1 MKLIDK
7 IKSLFKVNTIT
18 YDTLCEM
25 AKDLDLK
32 VSSTTSYIA
41 IRKLGVCKN
50 IATLDFSLE
59 KLQVEKSMLSE
70 QEVEELCKK
79 HHVQIVKVNKKECFE
94 IEICKSDDLINI
106 IKLILSK

>member
-70 QEVEELCKK
+70 QEVEELCKNITYK
-79 HHVQIVKVNKKECFE
+79 LLRLIRKNAL
-94 IEICKSDDLINI
+94 KSKFVTVMI
-106 IKLILSK
+106 

>member
-1 MKLIDK
+1 MKLIGK
-7 IKSLFKVNTIT
+7 MKSLFKVNTIT
-18 YDTLCEM
+18 YDALLDM

-59 KLQVEKSMLSE
+59 KLQVEKSMLSAL
-70 QEVEELCKK
+70 EVTELNKY
-79 HHVQIVKVNKKECFE
+79 HHMYMVKANKKECFE
-94 IEICKSDDLINI
+94 IEIHGMDDLKSI
-106 IKLILSK
+106 IILLLGK

>member
-1 MKLIDK
+1 MKLIGK
-7 IKSLFKVNTIT
+7 MKSLFKVNTIT
-18 YDTLCEM
+18 YDALLDM

-59 KLQVEKSMLSE
+59 KLQVEKSMLSAL
-70 QEVEELCKK
+70 EVTELNKY
-79 HHVQIVKVNKKECFE
+79 HHMHIVKANKKECFE
-94 IEICKSDDLINI
+94 IEIHGMDDLKSI
-106 IKLILSK
+106 IILLLGK

>member
-1 MKLIDK
+1 MKLIGK
-7 IKSLFKVNTIT
+7 IKSLFKANIIT
-18 YDTLCEM
+18 YDALCDM

-59 KLQVEKSMLSE
+59 KLQVEKSMLSA
-70 QEVEELCKK
+70 QEVTELNKY
-79 HHVQIVKVNKKECFE
+79 HHMHMVKASKKECFE
-94 IEICKSDDLINI
+94 IEIHDMDDLTSI
-106 IKLILSK
+106 IKLLLTK